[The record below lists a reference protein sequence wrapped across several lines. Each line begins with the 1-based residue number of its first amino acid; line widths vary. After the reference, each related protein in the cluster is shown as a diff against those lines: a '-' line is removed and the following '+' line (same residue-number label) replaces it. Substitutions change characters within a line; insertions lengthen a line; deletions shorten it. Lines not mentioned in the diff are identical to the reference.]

1 MRIIRV
7 HNYYQ
12 QPGGEDQSVAAEIIL
27 LQQHG
32 HEVIP
37 VTLHNNQ
44 IKNMKSLSLAVTTI
58 WNQTFYYELRTLVRR
73 VRPTVVHFENTFPL
87 VSPAA
92 YYAVRSEGIPVV
104 QTLHNYRLFCANA
117 YFLRNGRVCE
127 DCLGKAI
134 PWPALR
140 YRCYRDSLLATG
152 VVTTMQIFHRVLGSW
167 RKQVDR
173 FIALTEFSRQKFI
186 AGGLPAAK
194 IVVKPNFLATDPG
207 IGAGNEDY
215 ALFVGRL
222 SPEKGLDIL
231 LKAWQKLGQQIPL
244 RIVGAGPLAEQVD
257 TAAIQTPGVVVLGSC
272 SNSIV
277 LDLMRHARLLI
288 FPSLWYEGFP
298 RVILEALAV
307 GLPVVASNLG
317 SMSSLIEHKR
327 TGLHF
332 RPGDVQD
339 LIMQIEWLLEHP
351 DRLKAMREACRE
363 EFTTKYTAEKNYR
376 MLIEI
381 YEDTIYKNNVKIR

>member
-1 MRIIRV
+1 MRVIRV

-12 QPGGEDQSVAAEIIL
+12 QPGGEDQSVAAEIAL
-27 LQQHG
+27 LQQYG

-44 IKNMKSLSLAVTTI
+44 IKNMDRLTLTATTI
-58 WNQTFYYELRTLVRR
+58 WNQAFYYELRALVRR
-73 VRPTVVHFENTFPL
+73 VRPKVVHFENTFPL

-104 QTLHNYRLFCANA
+104 QTLQNYRLLCASA
-117 YFLRNGRVCE
+117 YFLRTGRVCE

-140 YRCYRDSLLATG
+140 YRCYRDSFLATG
-152 VVTTMQIFHRVLGSW
+152 VVTTMQVVHRILGSW
-167 RKQVDR
+167 QKQVDR
-173 FIALTEFSRQKFI
+173 FIAVTEFSRQKFV

-194 IVVKPNFLATDPG
+194 IAVKPNFLVSDPG
-207 IGAGNEDY
+207 IGVGNENY

-222 SPEKGLDIL
+222 SPEKGLEVL
-231 LKAWQKLGQQIPL
+231 LKAWQSLGQQLPL
-244 RIVGAGPLAEQVD
+244 RIVGTGPLTEQVHMA
-257 TAAIQTPGVVVLGSC
+257 TVQTPGIVALGRC
-272 SNSIV
+272 SSSIV

-298 RVILEALAV
+298 RVILEAFAV

-332 RPGDVQD
+332 RPGDSQD
-339 LIMQIEWLLEHP
+339 LITQVKWLLAHP
-351 DRLKAMREACRE
+351 NELKAMREACRT
-363 EFTTKYTAEKNYR
+363 EFKMKYTAEQNYR
-376 MLIEI
+376 ILMNI
-381 YEDTIYKNNVKIR
+381 YEDAML